1 MARPCFSQP
10 VTSERERER
19 VRACVLLQVAWMMF
33 YYDCRCIQ
41 VKLNAITSDTGR
53 GRLNEHR
60 YTKRCFYGV
69 SDKGLPSFITW
80 CLNRGTHTC
89 TNAVDPLTWMYRN
102 TLVRD
107 FWNRNEASLEN
118 LAVRSV
124 DIILNRYFA
133 FILFETHYHC
143 ASLSERERR
152 VLHAYSKAH
161 ECFFLTVSLKCC
173 SAFDQSH
180 NGLRKKKQLLQT
192 YLLALQ

>member
-1 MARPCFSQP
+1 MHTGP
-10 VTSERERER
+10 
-19 VRACVLLQVAWMMF
+19 L
-33 YYDCRCIQ
+33 Q

-53 GRLNEHR
+53 GRLSEHR
-60 YTKRCFYGV
+60 HTKRCFCGV

-161 ECFFLTVSLKCC
+161 KCFFNSFPKVLQCLRPIP
-173 SAFDQSH
+173 QWR
-180 NGLRKKKQLLQT
+180 LRKKTTPADIPFCLAVKQSCMT
-192 YLLALQ
+192 YGLWYKFLNTGV